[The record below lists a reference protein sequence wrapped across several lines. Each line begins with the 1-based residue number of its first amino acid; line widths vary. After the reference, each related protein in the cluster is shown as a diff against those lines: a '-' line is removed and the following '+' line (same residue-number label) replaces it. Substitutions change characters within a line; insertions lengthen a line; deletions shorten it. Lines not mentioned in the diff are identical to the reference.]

1 METYAPAVCE
11 KEWVRKLKTTRF
23 SAILAI
29 LCLFLAA
36 CGASPKEPET
46 RRTFTVRTE
55 TPSGEEPELG
65 AIPDAAVPLS
75 DAPAPGVVLTPE
87 APGVAEERN
96 NSAVIDFSN
105 AADGYV
111 MVKWTEDGDVR
122 LKVLVKG
129 PGGTSYQYNL
139 RPDGRYE
146 AFPLSDGSGEYT
158 VGVYKNVSGKEYA
171 AMLSATFPAALSDEF
186 APFIRPNQYVN
197 FDAHSAA
204 VARAAELCA
213 DAPDN
218 LARVERVYTFV
229 VQNTVYDTAKAESVK
244 SGYLP
249 DVDETLLSGRGIC
262 FDYASLMAAMLRS
275 QGVPVKLVV
284 GYTGEVY
291 HAWLSVWSEAEGWIE
306 GQIYFNGAEWKLM
319 DPTFA
324 STGRGSERMREY
336 IGDAANYEAK
346 YLY

>member
-1 METYAPAVCE
+1 M
-11 KEWVRKLKTTRF
+11 KSIRF
-23 SAILAI
+23 GALLAL
-29 LCLFLAA
+29 LCLCLTA
-36 CGASPKEPET
+36 CGAPEEPPP
-46 RRTFTVRTE
+46 RRTFTVRTAE
-55 TPSGEEPELG
+55 PSVEAPELG

-75 DAPAPGVVLTPE
+75 GAPGVVLAPE
-87 APGVAEERN
+87 APGTAEERN

-105 AADGYV
+105 APDGYI
-111 MVKWTEDGDVR
+111 MVKWTEGGDAR
-122 LKVLVKG
+122 LKVLLKG
-129 PGGTSYQYNL
+129 PGGASYQYNL
-139 RPDGRYE
+139 NPDGRYE

-158 VGVYKNVSGKEYA
+158 AGVYKNVSGKEYA
-171 AMLSATFPAALSDEF
+171 AILGATFDAALSDEF
-186 APFIRPNQYVN
+186 APFLRPNQYVN
-197 FDAHSAA
+197 FDAQSEA

-218 LARVERVYTFV
+218 LSRVERVYSFV
-229 VQNTVYDTAKAESVK
+229 VRNTVYDAAKAESVR

-262 FDYASLMAAMLRS
+262 FDYAALMAAMLRS

-284 GYTGEVY
+284 GYTGDVY

-324 STGRGSERMREY
+324 STGHGSERMREY
-336 IGDAANYEAK
+336 IGDASNYEAK